1 MVAFYTTRCISNLP
15 WFTGTFNSYNIVI
28 VFCLLVIKKKM
39 KFKKLGV
46 LPKITEP
53 ESVRNS
59 DMNQV
64 LADIN
69 VLILHA
75 ALDLVN
81 LFREGLPSKIKHP
94 IMRTSCVITAQGA
107 CSHVGVSIC

>member
-1 MVAFYTTRCISNLP
+1 MVAFYTTRCICNLP
-15 WFTGTFNSYNIVI
+15 WFTGTFNPHNIVI
-28 VFCLLVIKKKM
+28 VFCLLVIKKKKKM

-59 DMNQV
+59 DLNPV

-69 VLILHA
+69 ILILHA
-75 ALDLVN
+75 ALD
-81 LFREGLPSKIKHP
+81 
-94 IMRTSCVITAQGA
+94 
-107 CSHVGVSIC
+107 

>member
-1 MVAFYTTRCISNLP
+1 
-15 WFTGTFNSYNIVI
+15 
-28 VFCLLVIKKKM
+28 M

-53 ESVRNS
+53 KSVRNS
-59 DMNQV
+59 DLNQV

-69 VLILHA
+69 VFILHA

-81 LFREGLPSKIKHP
+81 LFREGSPSKIKHP
-94 IMRTSCVITAQGA
+94 IMRTSCVVTAQGA
-107 CSHVGVSIC
+107 WSHVGVSIC

>member
-1 MVAFYTTRCISNLP
+1 
-15 WFTGTFNSYNIVI
+15 
-28 VFCLLVIKKKM
+28 M

-59 DMNQV
+59 DLNPV

-75 ALDLVN
+75 ALDW
-81 LFREGLPSKIKHP
+81 
-94 IMRTSCVITAQGA
+94 
-107 CSHVGVSIC
+107 